1 MWSLE
6 GNKLTVQQK
15 DNSWMRNAEYVKRL
29 YKKSD
34 FVLPKQESQKKLRE
48 TDSLQQETG
57 VASGCLDEGTNL
69 VYTQQTGMHMK
80 IVADYA
86 ICFSAMYMP

>member
-48 TDSLQQETG
+48 TDSLQQEQESLQG
-57 VASGCLDEGTNL
+57 VFLTERDRQFAARNRSRFR
-69 VYTQQTGMHMK
+69 V
-80 IVADYA
+80 
-86 ICFSAMYMP
+86 SS